1 MPPAIERSVRK
12 QNIKFM
18 HNKNQFSAEYFQF
31 IRKLVSC
38 NSPPVNRQHSNEK
51 LVSWVVESRNISAKT
66 INLNACTLCT
76 MLLLLEKTY
85 VKQPS
90 LYLILQCSSQI
101 LASQEGITQCIMW
114 SDKCY
119 IWEYCRPSND
129 WTRVGG
135 LMMQM
140 FEFVCVCVIV

>member
-1 MPPAIERSVRK
+1 MTGNFIHCYFIFSVADTKLGIMKMPPAIERSVRK

-51 LVSWVVESRNISAKT
+51 LVSWVGESLNISAKT
-66 INLNACTLCT
+66 INLNACTVCT
-76 MLLLLEKTY
+76 ILLLLEKTY

-90 LYLILQCSSQI
+90 LYLILQFSSQI
-101 LASQEGITQCIMW
+101 PASQEGITQCIM
-114 SDKCY
+114 
-119 IWEYCRPSND
+119 
-129 WTRVGG
+129 
-135 LMMQM
+135 
-140 FEFVCVCVIV
+140 